1 MAKRS
6 TKKREVKP
14 QSKGD
19 DRTLSGRRDRPPAW
33 LVAILLALF
42 VGIIYGP
49 SFHVPFIFDDKV
61 AIGENRSI
69 VSLSPLVGSAE
80 HPSPLNPPPDLP
92 TSGRPLVNLS
102 LAMNYRVGGLNPF
115 GYHMVNALIHFA
127 SAMLVWAI
135 VRRTL
140 RLPYFQARFE
150 AAAGWFALLVSV
162 LWALHPLQTE
172 AVIYTTQRT
181 ELMMALF
188 YLATLYCSLRYWA
201 TFPLPYRETPGEG
214 SCKVRPTRALSP
226 DPLPKGEGSKGL
238 WLTLAILA
246 CLAGM
251 ASKEVMFSAP
261 LVVLLFER
269 TFITGSIKESLRR
282 SWPLYCGLAASW
294 IVLLS
299 VSTGSPHG
307 KSAGFGLGI
316 NAYDWWLVQSKV
328 FWMYWKLVLWPWP
341 LLLHYEVPYF
351 DSFAEAWMYVVPLLL
366 VGIAVLVLLWR
377 NHPLGFLGAWIFAIL
392 SPTLAIPIPLE
403 TAAERRMYLALLP
416 FIAAV
421 VVLIDQMAES
431 LMRSRPDVRANI
443 VGLGKDKRT
452 VIVCGLLLAAL
463 FGVASR
469 KRLRAYDDEGVL
481 WREVLQAYPEDSM
494 AHNNLGTYLLDHN
507 ELAEAISHLQL
518 AVRFQPDYP
527 IARNNLGL
535 ALVRADR
542 SAEAVPH
549 FEHAVG
555 LRPEFGAAHNNLGQA
570 LTSLGRLSAAE
581 RELHTAL
588 ALQPDEPAVLNNL
601 GMMLA
606 TEGKVPEAIDYFN
619 RALQLKPDNVDAHNN
634 LGVIYIRSGKT
645 AEALA
650 EFRLAHSLKPDDA
663 NAIANLAL
671 LLSDIGKLDEAI
683 DLFPKAATLMPGR
696 ADIQFKFAKTL
707 ERAGRPQE
715 AVGRYQSALR
725 LRPDF
730 VVAYASLAQ
739 LLASERR
746 FSEAITTA
754 KKGAEAARLSN
765 QPRAAEQ
772 LEHSMSQYQ
781 QELERK

>member
-1 MAKRS
+1 MGR
-6 TKKREVKP
+6 
-14 QSKGD
+14 QSHHNRA
-19 DRTLSGRRDRPPAW
+19 RTLKSNPTSPPPSTRVVIGFPAW
-33 LVAILLALF
+33 CAATLLALEI
-42 VGIIYGP
+42 GLIYGP
-49 SFHVPFIFDDKV
+49 SFHAPFVFDDKV
-61 AIGENRSI
+61 AIGENQSI
-69 VSLSPLVGSAE
+69 VSISPLVGSAE
-80 HPSPLNPPPDLP
+80 HPGPLNPPPDLP

-102 LAMNYRVGGLNPF
+102 LAMNYRAGGLNPF

-150 AAAGWFALLVSV
+150 ATAGWLALLVSV

-188 YLATLYCSLRYWA
+188 YLATLYCSMRYWEA
-201 TFPLPYRETPGEG
+201 LPLPLGEGRGEGDLARRKAPSPIPLPTGEG
-214 SCKVRPTRALSP
+214 SRGR
-226 DPLPKGEGSKGL
+226 
-238 WLTLAILA
+238 WLALAILA

-328 FWMYWKLVLWPWP
+328 FWMYWKLVFWPWP

-351 DSFAEAWMYVVPLLL
+351 HSFAEAWMYVVPLLL

-392 SPTLAIPIPLE
+392 SPTLAVPIPLE

-416 FIAAV
+416 IIAAV
-421 VVLIDQMAES
+421 VVLMDQMAES
-431 LMRSRPDVRANI
+431 LVRSRPDVRANI
-443 VGLGKDKRT
+443 IGLGKDKRT

-463 FGVASR
+463 FGVVSR
-469 KRLRAYDDEGVL
+469 KRLRAYDDEGLL

-507 ELAEAISHLQL
+507 QLVEAISHLQL
-518 AVRFQPDYP
+518 AVRFQPDY
-527 IARNNLGL
+527 AVALNNLGL

-555 LRPEFGAAHNNLGQA
+555 LRPDFGKAHNNLGQA
-570 LTSLGRLSAAE
+570 LTSMGRLSAAE

-601 GMMLA
+601 GMTLA
-606 TEGKVPEAIDYFN
+606 TEGKVPEAIGYFN
-619 RALQLKPDNVDAHNN
+619 RALQLQPDNVDAHNN
-634 LGVIYIRSGKT
+634 LGVIYIRGGKT

-650 EFRLAHSLKPDDA
+650 EFRLAHSIKPDDA
-663 NAIANLAL
+663 NAIGNLAL
-671 LLSDIGKLDEAI
+671 LLADTGKLDEAL
-683 DLFPKAATLMPGR
+683 DLFTKAAALMPGR
-696 ADIQFKFAKTL
+696 ADIQLKFANSL
-707 ERAGRPQE
+707 ERAGRAHE
-715 AVGRYQSALR
+715 AIGRYQVALR

-730 VVAYASLAQ
+730 LAAYASLAQ
-739 LLASERR
+739 LLASEKR
-746 FSEAITTA
+746 FPEAIATA
-754 KKGAEAARLSN
+754 KKGAEVARSSN
-765 QPRAAEQ
+765 QPRTAEQ
-772 LEHSMSQYQ
+772 LERSINQYQ
-781 QELERK
+781 QQLGHK